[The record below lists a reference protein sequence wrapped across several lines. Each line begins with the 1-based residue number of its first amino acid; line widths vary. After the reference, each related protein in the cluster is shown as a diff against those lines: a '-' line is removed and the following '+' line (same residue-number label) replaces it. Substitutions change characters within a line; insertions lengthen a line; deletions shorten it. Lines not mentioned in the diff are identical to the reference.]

1 VLGISA
7 ITWIPYVVEKKI
19 LPLFKVENRPAV
31 AFTLLWALLM
41 AYLPMMYYSRA
52 SYLTGA
58 FLAGLSFGQVEGVHH
73 TFVQEAGVIM
83 DWLLRIFFAA
93 SIGFQVPIK
102 MFGSSHV
109 VAWGFAFYTAVLG
122 KLPVGLFAPKYV
134 EETPKDYPFNPY
146 VRDVVITSVA
156 MTCRGE
162 FSFIIAAFGIGEGL
176 LDPELYSSIIFAVLL
191 SSITSPIMLTVILK
205 YYNKLALRYLER
217 DQLDKSEVGGRA
229 PLHVNIQIR
238 SSVVPGMQQSIK
250 HCVNSLG
257 LFVIDQRSWNPRGL
271 AVVVAT
277 ELYCVDSKTMID
289 VAKSLKKVDS
299 MEASAPR
306 NGESTDVVVPG
317 NETGIPEDSPVV
329 IERDFVADRCEEIR
343 LALLN
348 CPELVNASVKV
359 LHWVPLADALG
370 KHVDKAASADGLDRE
385 AKIVNEVA
393 ASLKNKET
401 IETLVDETPDIRK
414 KRYRMLSGGPLTS
427 LSLFGEA
434 KQEADAVEESSST
447 VDEFTARQPEE
458 VGLMRRPR
466 RMRMVSSPAVGGSD
480 LWGQDIAVQNAAL
493 HSFAPAVQYD
503 TNSGIRYGV
512 ARRQRMPS
520 DLGAIM
526 ESAPTVEERLGG
538 IVRHSIGSP

>member
-1 VLGISA
+1 
-7 ITWIPYVVEKKI
+7 
-19 LPLFKVENRPAV
+19 
-31 AFTLLWALLM
+31 M
-41 AYLPMMYYSRA
+41 
-52 SYLTGA
+52 
-58 FLAGLSFGQVEGVHH
+58 
-73 TFVQEAGVIM
+73 
-83 DWLLRIFFAA
+83 
-93 SIGFQVPIK
+93 
-102 MFGSSHV
+102 
-109 VAWGFAFYTAVLG
+109 
-122 KLPVGLFAPKYV
+122 
-134 EETPKDYPFNPY
+134 
-146 VRDVVITSVA
+146 
-156 MTCRGE
+156 
-162 FSFIIAAFGIGEGL
+162 
-176 LDPELYSSIIFAVLL
+176 
-191 SSITSPIMLTVILK
+191 
-205 YYNKLALRYLER
+205 
-217 DQLDKSEVGGRA
+217 
-229 PLHVNIQIR
+229 
-238 SSVVPGMQQSIK
+238 
-250 HCVNSLG
+250 
-257 LFVIDQRSWNPRGL
+257 
-271 AVVVAT
+271 
-277 ELYCVDSKTMID
+277 
-289 VAKSLKKVDS
+289 
-299 MEASAPR
+299 
-306 NGESTDVVVPG
+306 
-317 NETGIPEDSPVV
+317 V

>member
-1 VLGISA
+1 IPPLVGQIIAGFLLGPPLADFVPFPEAMVLLGDLGLILLLVEAGIELDVGLVREAGIRPVLIAIAGSILPFSIGLGVALAQGKSIKSGIACGASFSPTSLGVAANALSGGSA
-7 ITWIPYVVEKKI
+7 LNTPVGQLIVASAVIDDMIGLIILSMMEVLVAEEPALYEYFIPIVSWFAAQFVVHCI

-122 KLPVGLFAPKYV
+122 KLPVGLFAPKYD

-205 YYNKLALRYLER
+205 YY
-217 DQLDKSEVGGRA
+217 
-229 PLHVNIQIR
+229 
-238 SSVVPGMQQSIK
+238 
-250 HCVNSLG
+250 
-257 LFVIDQRSWNPRGL
+257 
-271 AVVVAT
+271 
-277 ELYCVDSKTMID
+277 
-289 VAKSLKKVDS
+289 
-299 MEASAPR
+299 
-306 NGESTDVVVPG
+306 
-317 NETGIPEDSPVV
+317 
-329 IERDFVADRCEEIR
+329 
-343 LALLN
+343 
-348 CPELVNASVKV
+348 
-359 LHWVPLADALG
+359 
-370 KHVDKAASADGLDRE
+370 
-385 AKIVNEVA
+385 
-393 ASLKNKET
+393 
-401 IETLVDETPDIRK
+401 
-414 KRYRMLSGGPLTS
+414 
-427 LSLFGEA
+427 
-434 KQEADAVEESSST
+434 
-447 VDEFTARQPEE
+447 
-458 VGLMRRPR
+458 
-466 RMRMVSSPAVGGSD
+466 
-480 LWGQDIAVQNAAL
+480 
-493 HSFAPAVQYD
+493 
-503 TNSGIRYGV
+503 
-512 ARRQRMPS
+512 
-520 DLGAIM
+520 
-526 ESAPTVEERLGG
+526 
-538 IVRHSIGSP
+538 